1 MTQKKFEAKKMFW
14 ICKMTIKRIVSGHY
28 GPVEERFAVMKNRMM
43 FFKKTWILAL
53 ALLLLGT
60 LSACGAPVDEGADS
74 RRRGLLLV
82 NRKKLPIPLIPPKA
96 SPSRSRRTGPG
107 RRGRTSSMPRA
118 ARRSMASTACPPWV
132 PISPR
137 SFTRR
142 WWSTMRKPA
151 SSQTSRRRRA

>member
-60 LSACGAPVDEGADS
+60 LSACGAPRKRRMPSS
-74 RRRGLLLV
+74 RK
-82 NRKKLPIPLIPPKA
+82 RK
-96 SPSRSRRTGPG
+96 SRWKKMRFPGPG
-107 RRGRTSSMPRA
+107 RCPRGG
-118 ARRSMASTACPPWV
+118 
-132 PISPR
+132 
-137 SFTRR
+137 
-142 WWSTMRKPA
+142 
-151 SSQTSRRRRA
+151 